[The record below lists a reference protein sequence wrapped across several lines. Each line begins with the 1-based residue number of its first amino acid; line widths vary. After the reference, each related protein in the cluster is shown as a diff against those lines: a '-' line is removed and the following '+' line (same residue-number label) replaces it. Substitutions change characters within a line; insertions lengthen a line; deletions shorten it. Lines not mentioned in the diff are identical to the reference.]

1 MPKISVLMPVYKTKE
16 DFLRQTIEAVL
27 NQTYTDFEFLILDD
41 CPNDSREDIIKT
53 YADKRIKYM
62 KNEKNLG
69 ITLSRNKLID
79 MAKGEYL
86 AVMDHDD
93 VSHPE
98 RFAKEVAVLDNHPE
112 IGVVSCFI
120 HKMVADKDITM
131 PENSEDIKIS
141 LMRRCALNHSAAMI
155 RKSVLEKN
163 HIRYDAHF
171 SPAEDYKLWCSL
183 IDRTEFYNIPEVL
196 LDYRDWENNTTSR
209 QHDKMERAGLEMWA
223 ENEIRYPEL
232 WRKCDLT
239 VAEHRYTV
247 RLFNCIPFLD
257 IRTKG
262 RRQTAK
268 LFGFIPLYSV
278 KKSVKA

>member
-1 MPKISVLMPVYKTKE
+1 MPVYKTKE
-16 DFLRQTIEAVL
+16 EFLRQTIEAVL
-27 NQTYTDFEFLILDD
+27 KQTYADFEFLILDD
-41 CPNDSREDIIKT
+41 CPDDARENIVKSYNDN
-53 YADKRIKYM
+53 RIKYF

-69 ITLSRNKLID
+69 ITPSRNKLLD

-98 RFAKEVAVLDNHPE
+98 RFAKETAILDKHPE
-112 IGVVSCFI
+112 IGVVSCFV
-120 HKMVADKDITM
+120 HKMVANKDIKM
-131 PENSEDIKIS
+131 PETDKDIKIS

-163 HIRYDAHF
+163 HIRYESAY

-183 IDRTEFYNIPEVL
+183 IDVTEFYNIPEVL
-196 LDYRDWENNTTSR
+196 LDYRDWAENTTSR
-209 QHDKMERAGLEMWA
+209 QHDKMEQAAQEIWA
-223 ENEIRYPEL
+223 ENKVRHQEL
-232 WRKCDLT
+232 WQKCEQT
-239 VAEHRYTV
+239 KAEHRYII
-247 RLFNCIPFLD
+247 RLFNCIPLLD

-262 RRQTAK
+262 RRQTAN

-278 KKSVKA
+278 KKSIKA